1 MRNQLM
7 GLGLS
12 VLLGLAGGCSTLPK
26 TPQRV
31 DFQIQTQVLEATP
44 PGVTVEVW
52 MSAVPGSIYGV
63 YTDKRIVDL
72 HMHGPG
78 PFAVS
83 LATLES
89 GLARQAVVA
98 QNDSLSVEPSGT
110 RIARLSTV
118 GQLPN
123 YSTRKFV
130 AGLHDP
136 TSGKELV
143 LFYVDRPCVIR
154 GTYAEPSGNS
164 KPYELHVVHR
174 GLNWLE
180 QPADDPSTDALKLV
194 EPRPELVYRLRE
206 RH

>member
-1 MRNQLM
+1 VRKQLV

-26 TPQRV
+26 TPQSV
-31 DFQIQTQVLEATP
+31 DFHIQTQVLEAVP
-44 PGVTVEVW
+44 PDVTVEVW

-72 HMHGPG
+72 LVEGPR
-78 PFAVS
+78 PFPVS
-83 LATLES
+83 LARLES

-98 QNDSLSVEPSGT
+98 RTDSLRVAPAGT

-118 GQLPN
+118 GQLPH

-130 AGLHDP
+130 AGLHEP
-136 TSGKELV
+136 SSGRELV

-154 GTYAEPSGNS
+154 GIYAEHSGNPR
-164 KPYELHVVHR
+164 PYELHVTHQ

-180 QPADDPSTDALKLV
+180 QPEDGSAVEALRLV
-194 EPRPELVYRLRE
+194 EPRSDLIYRLRE
-206 RH
+206 SH